1 MAKTRSEIQA
11 KYDKANT
18 KIFTIKLNIKNDADI
33 IKKLEIQESRQGYIK
48 QLIRHDIK
56 NPVPKNELLEKYTLC
71 HDAGDYLSAPDN
83 AENVVYL
90 PMSEKEDNKKLVY
103 GVFELIGTVP
113 YK

>member
-48 QLIRHDIK
+48 QLIRHDIERS
-56 NPVPKNELLEKYTLC
+56 VPNLK
-71 HDAGDYLSAPDN
+71 G
-83 AENVVYL
+83 
-90 PMSEKEDNKKLVY
+90 
-103 GVFELIGTVP
+103 
-113 YK
+113 